1 MRFGSAVC
9 IPALATVVGVFA
21 PLGAQTLADATMP
34 LPPGVA
40 REKGI
45 EAQMAATKGPE
56 TQLLMVYRSSAPV
69 EMLVGWYKRRLA
81 TAEDI
86 PLDTA
91 SLQPGGATAISYHL
105 TFHAFV
111 NECMDPGPSAG
122 TSSDS
127 GATCKKWRRG
137 IDKRRALDNSRVAF
151 KDGTW
156 VEFFTLTWYERTLN
170 GELVR
175 RQIEVRDT
183 GLSKNWQHDEL
194 RSQITLERQVVSR
207 AGQ

>member
-1 MRFGSAVC
+1 
-9 IPALATVVGVFA
+9 
-21 PLGAQTLADATMP
+21 
-34 LPPGVA
+34 
-40 REKGI
+40 
-45 EAQMAATKGPE
+45 
-56 TQLLMVYRSSAPV
+56 
-69 EMLVGWYKRRLA
+69 MLVGWYKRRLA

-91 SLQPGGATAISYHL
+91 SLAPGGATAISYHL
-105 TFHAFV
+105 TFHVFV
-111 NECMDPGPSAG
+111 NECMDPGP
-122 TSSDS
+122 SDS

-156 VEFFTLTWYERTLN
+156 VEFFTLTWYERSLN